1 MNDRNRVLVW
11 HWGRRGGGP
20 RYTLEL
26 ARALAAHGD
35 LNVHL
40 SYAPQAEIS
49 EEFEALGLPSLPVD
63 TYRGGA
69 QAAMASLRLPL
80 IRRRF
85 SRYIRDHRIGTV
97 IGTMN
102 HVWDVAVAGAIRPAG
117 ARLLYVLHDGA
128 WHPGEE
134 SRLRSWSL
142 AHVIRQTDGMVA
154 LSDHVRELLTAL
166 HGYPSTQS
174 RVIPHGAFAFG
185 AAAPR
190 HHPRG
195 TGPIRLLFFGRILPY
210 KGLDLLLD
218 AYAVL
223 RQRGVPMTLTV
234 AGAGDLGVC
243 ADQLA
248 ALPDVTLDHRWI
260 AESEMPAILAG
271 ADLVVLP
278 YREAS
283 QSGVAACAYGA
294 GIPVVATPVGGLT
307 EQIRHGET
315 GLIATAVTAE
325 ALADAIVRF
334 VEDPAFYEAVSRG
347 TLVHA
352 ASTLSWSAVAAD
364 FARVIADLPPTGN

>member
-26 ARALAAHGD
+26 ARALAARGD
-35 LNVHL
+35 LDVHL
-40 SYAPQAEIS
+40 SYAPQAEIR
-49 EEFEALGLPSLPVD
+49 EEFEALGLPGLPVD
-63 TYRGGA
+63 TYRGVA
-69 QAAMASLRLPL
+69 EAALASLRLPL

-85 SRYIRDHRIGTV
+85 ARYLRDHRIGTV

-102 HVWDVAVAGAIRPAG
+102 HVWDVAMVGAIRPAG
-117 ARLLYVLHDGA
+117 ARLLYVLHDGT

-142 AHVIRQTDGMVA
+142 AHVIGQTDGMVA
-154 LSDHVRELLTAL
+154 LSSHVRALLTDM
-166 HGYPSTQS
+166 HGYPPARS
-174 RVIPHGAFAFG
+174 RVIPHGVFAFG

-190 HHPRG
+190 RHPGAER
-195 TGPIRLLFFGRILPY
+195 PLRLLFFGRILPY
-210 KGLDLLLD
+210 KGLDLLVD
-218 AYAVL
+218 AYETLRRQGVAV
-223 RQRGVPMTLTV
+223 TLTI
-234 AGAGDLGVC
+234 AGAGDLGAC
-243 ADQLA
+243 ADRLA

-260 AESEMPAILAG
+260 AESEMPTILAG

-294 GIPVVATPVGGLT
+294 GLPVVATPVGGLT

-315 GLIATAVTAE
+315 GLVAAAVTAD
-325 ALADAIVRF
+325 ALADSIRRF
-334 VEDPAFYEAVSRG
+334 AEEPAFYETVSRG
-347 TLVHA
+347 TLDHV

-364 FARVIADLPPTGN
+364 FAKAIADLPPVGD